1 MEGALVKLLA
11 LSSLTKQ
18 DITKTLA
25 KRVIQDVLGDLA
37 LKKISMKHICRV
49 VSHEMNISESK
60 LYGKGRTADVVG
72 ARHVAMFLCRE
83 LTQNSL
89 IHIGNHF
96 GKRDHATV
104 IHACKAVE
112 GRISQDLHL
121 NKLIDNI
128 KIQIQ

>member
-1 MEGALVKLLA
+1 MEGAMVKLLA

-25 KRVIQDVLGDLA
+25 KKVIQDVLGDLA
-37 LKKISMKHICRV
+37 LKKISMKHICQV
-49 VSHEMNISESK
+49 VSHEMNVSESK
-60 LYGKGRTADVVG
+60 LYGKGRTAVVVA

-104 IHACKAVE
+104 IHACKAV
-112 GRISQDLHL
+112 GDRMSQDLHL